1 MPIYSIHI
9 QFADGSNPYVR
20 YNMRPSQFAEEKAK
34 WEERYILVELSNT
47 IGKNIM
53 FYKAFRKENADHGD
67 QGSTF

>member
-20 YNMRPSQFAEEKAK
+20 YNMTLGQFAEEKAQ
-34 WEERYILVELSNT
+34 WEERYILVELKDTVVKS
-47 IGKNIM
+47 IK

-67 QGSTF
+67 QGSAF